1 MKYLLHIDTSTDV
14 GTVAI
19 SGDGLP
25 VSSLSTQESRNHAV
39 VINNMITQV
48 IAEANISMEQVSAIT
63 VCAGPGSYTGL
74 RIGLATAKGLCYA
87 LDKPLMLDN
96 RLTLLAYSAYRQFP
110 AYSQY
115 ISLLTAREKEYF
127 IGIYD
132 QDFKEIMHPQHIPED
147 QLPQAAEK
155 NGSTYIITDAPE
167 TVTRNLYIIN
177 NFQIEIDTKIDIKSW
192 AFYSFEKY
200 NCNHFVNLM
209 NAEPFY
215 LKQVYT
221 HK

>member
-1 MKYLLHIDTSTDV
+1 MKYLLHIDTSTDA
-14 GTVAI
+14 GTIAVC
-19 SGDGLP
+19 GDG
-25 VSSLSTQESRNHAV
+25 V
-39 VINNMITQV
+39 VISCHTSQETRSHASLINGMIGKTLSD
-48 IAEANISMEQVSAIT
+48 AGISLGLLDGVV

-87 LDKPLMLDN
+87 LDKPLILDN
-96 RLTLLAYSAYRQFP
+96 KLSLLAYNACQKHPYY
-110 AYSQY
+110 AQY
-115 ISLLTAREKEYF
+115 ISLLIAREKEYF

-132 QDFKEIMHPQHIPED
+132 HDFHCMLPPQHVTED
-147 QLPQAAEK
+147 IISGLAEK
-155 NGSTYIITDAPE
+155 NISTYMVSDASKLFTD
-167 TVTRNLYIIN
+167 NLKIDN
-177 NFQIEIDTKIDIKSW
+177 LQVDPDTKTELNSW

-209 NAEPFY
+209 DAEPFY